1 MEFEMKQI
9 GFWALAAGVL
19 VSGCERKTEAESLG
33 YRGADISDAQSY
45 YTVDGVTTNWVPM
58 RLFEVVEDYAIS
70 KNEAALVAALDMAF
84 PGSKLKELPAGY
96 AADEEGAWLTAWKKP
111 AEHLG
116 MKGAKGFYS
125 HHDEDAGVYETG
137 EAYFSSYWKT
147 REEAAAAAEDLKAK
161 ISAAFIPLKM
171 HALAEGWLAEYLRL
185 RVMCVVGAKPDG
197 TWCCMLTLADKANA
211 GCGSWESAEA
221 QRERKAEYLY
231 ERALRAWNEAVRD
244 VRERNRAACAEALK
258 AKGLPGLE
266 GVSWSAHEDGSHV
279 FVQTDFY
286 DGTNG
291 VDNLW
296 REKGALLKKAYGLE
310 LPERPEALEVGGGYR
325 IFFGMATNDTPYEA
339 RVDIA
344 PPPRES
350 VASEAGTAAEP
361 RGQWWLIV
369 REKLLPG
376 HALPQRPER
385 GR

>member
-1 MEFEMKQI
+1 MAFEMKKI
-9 GFWALAAGVL
+9 GFWTLAAGLL
-19 VSGCERKTEAESLG
+19 VAGCGRKSEAEKLG
-33 YRGADISDAQSY
+33 YRGADVSDVQSY

-70 KNEAALVAALDMAF
+70 TNEAALVAALDMAF
-84 PGSKLKELPAGY
+84 PGAKLKELPAGY

-111 AEHLG
+111 AEHFG
-116 MKGAKGFYS
+116 AKGAKGFYS
-125 HHDEDAGVYETG
+125 HYDEESGVHETG

-147 REEAAAAAEDLKAK
+147 REEALAAAADLKEK
-161 ISAAFIPLKM
+161 ISAAFGPLKV
-171 HALAEGWLAEYLRL
+171 HALADGWIAEYLRL
-185 RVMCVVGAKPDG
+185 RVMCVAGTKPDG

-211 GCGSWESAEA
+211 GCGPWESAEA

-231 ERALRAWNEAVRD
+231 ERALRAWDAAVRD
-244 VRERNRAACAEALK
+244 VREKNRAACAEALK

-266 GVSWSAHEDGSHV
+266 GASWSACEDGSHV
-279 FVQTDFY
+279 FVQTGFY
-286 DGTNG
+286 DGTNT
-291 VDNLW
+291 VDGLW

-310 LPERPEALEVGGGYR
+310 LPEKAEAQEVGGGFC
-325 IFFGMATNDTPYEA
+325 IFFGAATNDTPYEA

-344 PPPRES
+344 APPES
-350 VASEAGTAAEP
+350 AAPEAGADEAP
-361 RGQWWLIV
+361 RGQWRLIV